1 MSNISLITKIYKS
14 RKIVLDQLK
23 TRGYDIS
30 EYENFSFNEIHV
42 LNQNNQLDML
52 LSSSDESIKKSCYVK
67 YHMTGKLTKGI
78 IDDTIDDLFT
88 MESILNDDDD
98 IVKSQSVLT
107 EEDDLIIII
116 KDKINDTLKS
126 FITNLYNKDKKFV
139 SVYNI
144 NRYLFNILEH
154 NMVPPHEP
162 LTLEEKKNLEKKYN
176 IMNEKQWPEINR
188 FDPVAQAIG
197 LRPNQLCKIYRKSP
211 TSLVSIYYRLCI

>member
-14 RKIVLDQLK
+14 RKIILDQLR
-23 TRGYDIS
+23 TRGYDVS
-30 EYENFSFNEIHV
+30 EYENYSLNEIHV
-42 LNQNNQLDML
+42 LNQHNQLDML
-52 LSSSDESIKKSCYVK
+52 LSSSEESSSKKCYVK

-88 MESILNDDDD
+88 MENILDEN
-98 IVKSQSVLT
+98 
-107 EEDDLIIII
+107 DDLIIII
-116 KDKINDTLKS
+116 KDKINDPMKS

-144 NRYLFNILEH
+144 NRYLFNILNH
-154 NMVPPHEP
+154 SMVPPHEP
-162 LTLEEKKNLEKKYN
+162 LSLEEKENLAKKYN
-176 IMNEKQWPEINR
+176 IMNDKQWPEIDR

-211 TSLVSIYYRLCI
+211 TSSVAIYYRLCI

>member
-14 RKIVLDQLK
+14 RKIILDQLK

-42 LNQNNQLDML
+42 LNQNNQLDL
-52 LSSSDESIKKSCYVK
+52 LLDSVDKKINKKCYVK

-88 MESILNDDDD
+88 MESILNDDELT
-98 IVKSQSVLT
+98 KSESVLKKT
-107 EEDDLIIII
+107 DDLIIII
-116 KDKINDTLKS
+116 KDKINDPMKS
-126 FITNLYNKDKKFV
+126 FITNLYNKDKKYV

-154 NMVPPHEP
+154 SIVPQHEP
-162 LTLEEKKNLEKKYN
+162 LTLEKKNFLAKKFN